1 MDLLKRKD
9 NSFQGNGWC
18 PPVFMRRRSTSRLYL
33 RNINLIPFFV
43 IAQKCSSHHFR
54 RRLGLGHSCRNELH
68 MKPFSTSAF
77 KVYIWIVATNTKICT
92 RDSFTGRHRRCFG
105 TTSTPS
111 YSSMNHKITDG
122 WVSVNRLSAIH
133 FQGYLIR
140 QVSCYTLL
148 SGFQLPWPPSCCLN
162 QPTPFMVSKWAI
174 S

>member
-18 PPVFMRRRSTSRLYL
+18 PPVFMRHRSTSRLYL

-68 MKPFSTSAF
+68 MKPFSTSAL
-77 KVYIWIVATNTKICT
+77 KVLISIFATNTKICT
-92 RDSFTGRHRRCFG
+92 KGSSSGRHRRTFV
-105 TTSTPS
+105 TTFTPF
-111 YSSMNHKITDG
+111 YSLNYHEKFNG

-140 QVSCYTLL
+140 QVSYYTLL
-148 SGFQLPWPPSCCLN
+148 SGFRLPWPPSCCLN